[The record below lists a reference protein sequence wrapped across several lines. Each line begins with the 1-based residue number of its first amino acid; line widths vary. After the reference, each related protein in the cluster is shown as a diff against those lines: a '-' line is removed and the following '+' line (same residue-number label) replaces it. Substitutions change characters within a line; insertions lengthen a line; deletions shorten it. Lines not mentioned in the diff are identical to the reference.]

1 MEIDLKNIQKII
13 GYDFENVNLLKQAF
27 IRTSYSEEF
36 GGPDN
41 QILEFIGD
49 RALDVAVIRI
59 LTITYG
65 EIKELDGFK
74 GYYLKN
80 KEYYKS
86 KFNEGDFSKIKQE
99 LVEGKFLSN
108 CITNLGLH
116 NYLIFGSSETSES
129 LNDNEAAKED
139 LFEAILGAVALDSDW
154 NPGAITYVADV
165 MLDIDSY
172 IFHRDLDEDKYLLI
186 LQEWSIKNNYGL
198 PVYSYDYLGHCVF
211 TCKISFSKNNN
222 YEFIGEGRDEPD
234 SRRKAAKNAY
244 FELYKKGLIVN
255 QFREACGNPDWHKSL
270 EQINILV
277 SKKMIQI
284 PEFKCS
290 SQYDENGNETWN
302 CTLTNEGCA
311 RQFYVYCAPNKT
323 EARKECAFEYLRY
336 IMDEFDYEG

>member
-1 MEIDLKNIQKII
+1 MNIDLESIQKTI
-13 GYDFENVNLLKQAF
+13 GYHFNNVDLLKQAF

-36 GGPDN
+36 GGPN
-41 QILEFIGD
+41 YQILEFIGD
-49 RALDVAVIRI
+49 RALDIAVIRI
-59 LTITYG
+59 LTLTYG
-65 EIKELDGFK
+65 DIKEVDGFK
-74 GYYLKN
+74 GYYLN
-80 KEYYKS
+80 HKEYFKS
-86 KFNEGDFSKIKQE
+86 KFNEGDFSKIRQE
-99 LVEGKFLSN
+99 LVEGRFLSR
-108 CITNLGLH
+108 CISNLGLH
-116 NYLIFGSSETSES
+116 NYLIFGSSETKELLDKSES
-129 LNDNEAAKED
+129 AKED
-139 LFEAILGAVALDSDW
+139 LFESILGAVALDSDW

-172 IFHRDLDEDKYLLI
+172 IFHRALDEDKYLLI

-211 TCKISFSKNNN
+211 TCKISFSKNNS

-284 PEFKCS
+284 PEFKYS

-302 CTLTNEGCA
+302 CTLTNEGCD
-311 RQFYVYCAPNKT
+311 RQFSVYCVPNKT